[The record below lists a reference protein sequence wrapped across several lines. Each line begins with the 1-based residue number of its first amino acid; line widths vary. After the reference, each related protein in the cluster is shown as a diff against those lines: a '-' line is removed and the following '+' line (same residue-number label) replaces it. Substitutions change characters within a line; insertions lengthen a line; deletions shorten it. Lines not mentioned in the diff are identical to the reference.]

1 MTKTQVTHLQ
11 TRLAAALNKKC
22 NEDFVMLPTNYKIPK
37 EELDVKMGELAA
49 SLDIK
54 NISQYNYNL
63 SCLAQQM
70 IKEGK
75 IGSLQE
81 INSRNAATKV
91 EADKYKAIKMEEI
104 NQILD
109 EAVLGDSADALKA
122 LKEFQ
127 GNL

>member
-11 TRLAAALNKKC
+11 TRLVAALDKKC

-37 EELDVKMGELAA
+37 EELDAKILEIASELKIHPR
-49 SLDIK
+49 DYHY
-54 NISQYNYNL
+54 NISH
-63 SCLAQQM
+63 LASQM
-70 IKEGK
+70 IKAGK
-75 IGSLQE
+75 VGSLQE